1 MNALRDVKIC
11 MPCLYELFDFS
22 LKAEVQRNKPKGVKH
37 HGMATPLAVQMP
49 QTKRKR

>member
-1 MNALRDVKIC
+1 MLFVMLRFVC
-11 MPCLYELFDFS
+11 PCLYELFDFS

-37 HGMATPLAVQMP
+37 HGMETPLAVQTP